1 MKYLITLEQ
10 SINSNS
16 KVANLCLMAYRGGA
30 LTQKVSL
37 PMTTFI
43 VMRIQYLVLG
53 HLCDRRVN

>member
-1 MKYLITLEQ
+1 
-10 SINSNS
+10 
-16 KVANLCLMAYRGGA
+16 MAYRGGA